1 MPVGE
6 SVSVAEPVVP
16 FEGGVLSAAWTACED
31 PVAQL
36 VLAHGAGAG
45 FQHSSMVSIAEAF
58 AKVGIVT
65 LRFNFPFIER
75 GAARVDAK
83 PMAMHAIREA
93 VVLARH
99 TSEVLPLFLGGHS
112 FGGRMASH
120 AVVELGLDVRGLV
133 FCSFPL
139 HPAKKP
145 SVARAIHLPGIAVPM
160 LFLSG
165 TRDALADR
173 QLLQQTVQGLPRA
186 ELHWLETAD
195 HSYKILKRT
204 RSNPLDVFDEMAKVA
219 RRFMAPLL

>member
-1 MPVGE
+1 M
-6 SVSVAEPVVP
+6 SVAEPVVP
-16 FEGGVLSAAWTACED
+16 FEGGVLSAAWTTCED

-36 VLAHGAGAG
+36 VLTHGAGAG
-45 FQHSSMVSIAEAF
+45 FQHSSMVSIAEAC

-75 GAARVDAK
+75 GASRVDAK
-83 PMAMHAIREA
+83 PVAMHAIREA
-93 VVLARH
+93 VALARH
-99 TSEVLPLFLGGHS
+99 TGEALPLFLGGHS

-145 SVARAIHLPGIAVPM
+145 SVARARHLPDISVPM

-173 QLLQQTVQGLPRA
+173 RLLQQTVQGLPQA

-204 RSNPLDVFDEMAKVA
+204 RSNPLGVFDEMAKVA

>member
-83 PMAMHAIREA
+83 PVAMHAIREA
-93 VVLARH
+93 
-99 TSEVLPLFLGGHS
+99 LPL
-112 FGGRMASH
+112 
-120 AVVELGLDVRGLV
+120 
-133 FCSFPL
+133 
-139 HPAKKP
+139 
-145 SVARAIHLPGIAVPM
+145 LPMV
-160 LFLSG
+160 
-165 TRDALADR
+165 
-173 QLLQQTVQGLPRA
+173 
-186 ELHWLETAD
+186 
-195 HSYKILKRT
+195 
-204 RSNPLDVFDEMAKVA
+204 
-219 RRFMAPLL
+219 